1 MNGFRHDRAE
11 RKLKPLSEPS
21 ERIALKEE
29 DKEILVAF
37 LQDLCKLPFTDYNG
51 NGTQKPQV
59 RLLPVFG
66 SSKFVSTEG
75 GGIVIL
81 KIVLNELEIDFKC
94 PNHVKNH
101 ELLETFT
108 HEVMSN
114 FPNRGLKQ
122 TYKGND
128 VLICV
133 NLRSMEVNHDS

>member
-1 MNGFRHDRAE
+1 MNGFRRDRAE

-51 NGTQKPQV
+51 NGEQKPQV

-66 SSKFVSTEG
+66 SPKFISTEG
-75 GGIVIL
+75 KGIVNL
-81 KIVLNELEIDFKC
+81 KIVLNKLEIDFKC
-94 PNHVKNH
+94 PNHVKNL

-108 HEVMSN
+108 HTVMCN
-114 FPNRGLKQ
+114 FPNRGLKEA
-122 TYKGND
+122 YKGND

-133 NLRSMEVNHDS
+133 NLRSMEVNRES